1 MLFNSVT
8 FAIFL
13 TVVFLVYW
21 GLLGHRRRSQN
32 IFLLIASYFF
42 YAWWDWRFLL
52 LLIGIS
58 LFNYIWGRQIE
69 RTGPGKNA
77 KKWLV
82 SGLIVNIGVLVVF
95 KYFNF
100 FIDSLIDLAGLMAY
114 SLPESSLRIIL
125 PLGISFYTFLS
136 ISYLLDIRKQKLSG
150 NQDIINTLLSL
161 SFFPIILAGPI
172 QRPVTLIPQIK
183 NNREFSYAMVSD
195 GLRQLLWGLF
205 VKVVIA
211 DNLAFYAD
219 EIFGNHTEYTGST
232 LLLGA
237 IFYSVQIYADFS
249 AYSDMAIGTG
259 KMMGFRLMRNFAYPY
274 FSRDITQFWKRWHIS
289 LTTWFRDYVFL
300 PVSFSVSY
308 KIRKPRVL
316 FIKTDMF
323 IYIVAS
329 TVTWFLTG
337 LWHGASY
344 NFIIW
349 GMIHGV
355 FLIIYFI
362 QKKPRKRLLKRHA
375 VSNNSLPIVVA
386 ETFITLFVVLIAW
399 VFFRAVDVEHAASY
413 LSVMFSDSLFT
424 IPEFPFMKMAL
435 VIVIIS
441 LLFFFVEYLGR
452 NDEYPLAGMRN
463 RFALVP
469 RWIIYYF
476 IGMMIFFFAG
486 GGQKFIYFQF

>member
-1 MLFNSVT
+1 MLFNSVS
-8 FAIFL
+8 FAVFL
-13 TVVFLVYW
+13 TLVFLVYW
-21 GLLGHRRRSQN
+21 FVLGQNRRLQN
-32 IFLLIASYFF
+32 IFLLIASYIF
-42 YAWWDWRFLL
+42 YAWWDWRFLFL
-52 LLIGIS
+52 LVGLS
-58 LFNYIWGRQIE
+58 LFNYLWGRKIE
-69 RTGPGKNA
+69 EAGPGKKA
-77 KKWLV
+77 KKWVV
-82 SGLIVNIGVLVVF
+82 SGLLVNIGILVVF

-100 FIDSLIDLAGLMAY
+100 FIDSFVDMIGLLGY

-150 NQDIINTLLSL
+150 KQDILHTLLSL

-172 QRPVTLIPQIK
+172 QRPVTLLPQVK
-183 NNREFSYAMVSD
+183 TDRKFNYALVSD
-195 GLRQLLWGLF
+195 GLRQILWGLF

-211 DNLAFYAD
+211 DNLAFYVD
-219 EIFGNHTEYTGST
+219 EIFANYSDYSGST
-232 LLLGA
+232 LLVGA
-237 IFYSVQIYADFS
+237 VFYSVQIYADF
-249 AYSDMAIGTG
+249 AGYSDMAIGTG
-259 KMMGFRLMRNFAYPY
+259 KLLGFRLMRNFAYPY

-316 FIKTDMF
+316 YIKTDMF
-323 IYIVAS
+323 IYIIAS

-355 FLIIYFI
+355 FLVIYFI
-362 QKKPRKRLLKRHA
+362 QKKPRKRLFKRLS
-375 VSNNSLPIVVA
+375 VSNNSLPVVMA
-386 ETFITLFVVLIAW
+386 ETFITLFIVLVAW
-399 VFFRAVDVEHAASY
+399 VFFRADDFEHASSY
-413 LSVMFSDSLFT
+413 LSLMFSGSVFT

-441 LLFFFVEYLGR
+441 LLFFIVEYLGR
-452 NDEYPLAGMRN
+452 NAEYPLADLRN
-463 RFALVP
+463 RLALVP
-469 RWIIYYF
+469 RWIAYYF

>member
-1 MLFNSVT
+1 MLFNSVA

-21 GLLGHRRRSQN
+21 IVLGRSRRAQN
-32 IFLLIASYFF
+32 VFLLLASYFF
-42 YAWWDWRFLL
+42 YAWWDWRFLFL
-52 LLIGIS
+52 LAGLS

-69 RTGPGKNA
+69 RTRLTKGSKR
-77 KKWLV
+77 WLA
-82 SGLIVNIGVLVVF
+82 SGLIVNIGILVVF

-100 FIDSLIDLAGLMAY
+100 FVESLIDLVELLGY
-114 SLPESSLRIIL
+114 SLPESSLKIIL

-136 ISYLLDIRKQKLSG
+136 ISYLLDIKRKKLSG
-150 NQDIINTLLSL
+150 KQDIINTLLSL

-172 QRPVTLIPQIK
+172 QRPSTLIPQISS
-183 NNREFSYAMVSD
+183 NRKFNYDMVSD
-195 GLRQLLWGLF
+195 GLRQILWGLF
-205 VKVVIA
+205 VKLVIA
-211 DNLAFYAD
+211 DNMAFYAD
-219 EIFGNHTEYTGST
+219 EIFGNYAEYTGST

-237 IFYSVQIYADFS
+237 IFYSVQIYADF
-249 AYSDMAIGTG
+249 AGYSDMAIGTA
-259 KMMGFRLMRNFAYPY
+259 KMLGFRLMRNFAYPY

-316 FIKTDMF
+316 FIRTDMF
-323 IYIVAS
+323 IYIIAS
-329 TVTWFLTG
+329 AVTWFLTG

-355 FLIIYFI
+355 FLIIYFA
-362 QKKPRKRLLKRHA
+362 QKKPRKRLLKRLS
-375 VSNNSLPIVVA
+375 VSNNSALIVWT
-386 ETFITLFVVLIAW
+386 ESFITLFIIMIAW
-399 VFFRAVDVEHAASY
+399 VFFRAVDIDHATAY
-413 LSVMFSDSLFT
+413 LSAMFSSTLFT
-424 IPEFPFMKMAL
+424 VPEFPFMKMAL
-435 VIVIIS
+435 VLVIIV
-441 LLFFFVEYLGR
+441 LLFFLVEYIGR
-452 NDEYPLAGMRN
+452 HNEYPLAGIVN
-463 RFALVP
+463 KFALVP
-469 RWIIYYF
+469 RWLVYYF